1 MLLGFFPFI
10 LVWGFFLCLLALFVF
25 KKERVFRLPLS
36 GCGMSISCWGLV
48 GWSFLED
55 AQGGHVIQPDD
66 QSLCFESCQAAQ
78 HFPKV
83 TPSVGLFCCSKQ
95 PSFPFAQRRHFWV
108 VRLLCAVC
116 KVLAS
121 IRTTTQGHCA
131 LGMILSLGSFLVVVL
146 VMTCVFWHA
155 PS

>member
-78 HFPKV
+78 HFPEV
-83 TPSVGLFCCSKQ
+83 TPSVGLFCYTHLCS
-95 PSFPFAQRRHFWV
+95 AV
-108 VRLLCAVC
+108 VSLC
-116 KVLAS
+116 S
-121 IRTTTQGHCA
+121 EEA
-131 LGMILSLGSFLVVVL
+131 LLGSKASLCCLQGVGFHQDHNSGALCSGNDTV
-146 VMTCVFWHA
+146 
-155 PS
+155 SG